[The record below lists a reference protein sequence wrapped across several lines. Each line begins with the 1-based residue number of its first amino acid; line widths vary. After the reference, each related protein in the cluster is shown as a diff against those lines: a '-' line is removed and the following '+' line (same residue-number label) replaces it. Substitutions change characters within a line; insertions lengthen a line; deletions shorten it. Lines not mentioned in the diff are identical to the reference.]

1 MLNCIR
7 PLFIIMQ
14 ITNQLLHKCIKN
26 DRKSQSELYRL
37 SFSLLMSIA
46 FRYYKNKDEAMASL
60 NLCFYKVLTGL
71 DSFLRKNKA
80 NAYKPWMSR
89 IMINTI
95 IDEYR
100 KEKKRNEIIHPIEVK
115 SNEIMLNHTD
125 YNSIEDYIQAEDL
138 QRMLNTLPELQQKV
152 FNLFVID
159 GFKHKE
165 IAEMISISEGNSKWN
180 LSIARKELKRL
191 VKEVAIKTSIKSA

>member
-7 PLFIIMQ
+7 SLFIMQ
-14 ITNQLLHKCIKN
+14 ITNQLLHKCVQN

-37 SFSLLMSIA
+37 SYSLLMSIA
-46 FRYYKNKDEAMASL
+46 FRYYKNQDDAMAVL
-60 NLCFYKVLTGL
+60 NMCFYKVLTGL
-71 DSFLRKNKA
+71 GPFLKKN
-80 NAYKPWMSR
+80 NVTVYKPWMSR

-100 KEKKRNEIIHPIEVK
+100 KEKKKKEVIQPLEVEK
-115 SNEIMLNHTD
+115 AEIMMNDSD
-125 YNSIEDYIQAEDL
+125 YNAIEDYIQVEDL
-138 QRMLNTLPELQQKV
+138 QRMLNTLPNMQQKV

-159 GFKHKE
+159 GYKHKE
-165 IAEMISISEGNSKWN
+165 IAEMLSISEGNSKWN

>member
-1 MLNCIR
+1 
-7 PLFIIMQ
+7 MQ
-14 ITNQLLHKCIKN
+14 ITNQLLHKCAQN

-46 FRYYKNKDEAMASL
+46 FRYYKNKDDAIAIL
-60 NLCFYKVLTGL
+60 NQCFYKVLIGL
-71 DSFLRKNKA
+71 DSFNKKN
-80 NAYKPWMSR
+80 NASAFKPWMSR

-100 KEKKRNEIIHPIEVK
+100 KEKKRNEIIHPIDVASK
-115 SNEIMLNHTD
+115 EIMLNDTD
-125 YNSIEDYIQAEDL
+125 YNTIEDYIQAEDL
-138 QRMLNTLPELQQKV
+138 QMMLNTLPALQQKV

-159 GFKHKE
+159 GYRHKE
-165 IAEMISISEGNSKWN
+165 IAEMLAISVGNSKWN

-191 VKEVAIKTSIKSA
+191 VKEVAIRTSIKSA

>member
-1 MLNCIR
+1 MAVLNV
-7 PLFIIMQ
+7 
-14 ITNQLLHKCIKN
+14 
-26 DRKSQSELYRL
+26 
-37 SFSLLMSIA
+37 
-46 FRYYKNKDEAMASL
+46 
-60 NLCFYKVLTGL
+60 CFYKVLSGL
-71 DSFLRKNKA
+71 GPFLNKNNSTA
-80 NAYKPWMSR
+80 FKPWMSR

-100 KEKKRNEIIHPIEVK
+100 KEKKRNEVIHPLEVAD
-115 SNEIMLNHTD
+115 STIMINDAD

-138 QRMLNTLPELQQKV
+138 QRMLNTLPNLQQKV

-159 GFKHKE
+159 GYKHKE
-165 IAEMISISEGNSKWN
+165 IAEMLSISVGNSKWN

>member
-1 MLNCIR
+1 
-7 PLFIIMQ
+7 
-14 ITNQLLHKCIKN
+14 
-26 DRKSQSELYRL
+26 
-37 SFSLLMSIA
+37 MSIA
-46 FRYYKNKDEAMASL
+46 FRYYKNEDDAMASI
-60 NLCFYKVLTGL
+60 NLCFFKVLTGL
-71 DSFLRKNKA
+71 DSFLKKNKA
-80 NAYKPWMSR
+80 SAYKPWMSR

-100 KEKKRNEIIHPIEVK
+100 KEKKKKEVIQPLEVEK
-115 SNEIMLNHTD
+115 AELMMNDSD
-125 YNSIEDYIQAEDL
+125 YNTIEDYIQVEDL

-159 GFKHKE
+159 GYKHKE